1 MRTNLFNKPYF
12 SIIGLLAIVL
22 IAKFLLSCESCI
34 FHLISTINSSQT
46 APPVDK

>member
-1 MRTNLFNKPYF
+1 
-12 SIIGLLAIVL
+12 
-22 IAKFLLSCESCI
+22 LLSCESCI

>member
-1 MRTNLFNKPYF
+1 MNG
-12 SIIGLLAIVL
+12 IEE
-22 IAKFLLSCESCI
+22 AKKRVKKCIENQETELDLSDCI